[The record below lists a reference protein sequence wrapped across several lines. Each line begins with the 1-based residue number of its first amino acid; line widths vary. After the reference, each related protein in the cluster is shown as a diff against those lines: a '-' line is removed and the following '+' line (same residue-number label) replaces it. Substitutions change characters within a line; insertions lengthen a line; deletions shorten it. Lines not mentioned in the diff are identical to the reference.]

1 MNGAPLGFALPWL
14 LLLLPLA
21 ALPWRRTLAL
31 PRRFSSLMLLPP
43 DPAAAALQV
52 ALKLLGTLAIGA
64 LVLGLAGLQRGE
76 QRIERQ
82 GQGAEIVLLLDRS
95 RSMDQGFVSRDALGS
110 ANPSYY
116 NSIGNERGGEPGRES
131 KAQAARRVLAEFTAR
146 RRADRFGMLLF
157 SAQPIRVLD
166 FTEKPDVVQAA
177 IAAADIGRGLADTDI
192 SSALFEGL
200 AFFDGRA
207 YTGSRILLLVS
218 DGGDHIDPD
227 ARDRLQRLMRQ
238 QRVALY
244 WIYIRSLRSPGLAAE
259 AGTSA
264 AEAETV
270 PEIFLHRFFG
280 SLGIL
285 YRAYEA
291 DSQQALQR
299 AIDDVDRLENLPI
312 TTVEVVPRQP
322 LASRCFAVALLA
334 LLLLL
339 LARLLEPW
347 PEPAR

>member
-1 MNGAPLGFALPWL
+1 
-14 LLLLPLA
+14 
-21 ALPWRRTLAL
+21 
-31 PRRFSSLMLLPP
+31 
-43 DPAAAALQV
+43 
-52 ALKLLGTLAIGA
+52 
-64 LVLGLAGLQRGE
+64 
-76 QRIERQ
+76 
-82 GQGAEIVLLLDRS
+82 VLLLDRS

-110 ANPSYY
+110 AGRNYY
-116 NSIGNERGGEPGRES
+116 NSISNERGAGRES
-131 KAQAARRVLAEFTAR
+131 KSQAARRVLAEFTAR
-146 RRADRFGMLLF
+146 RSADRFGMLIF

-166 FTEKPDVVQAA
+166 FTGKPEAVQAA
-177 IAAADIGRGLADTDI
+177 IAAADVGRGLTDTDI
-192 SSALFEGL
+192 SSALLEGL
-200 AFFDGRA
+200 AFFEGRA

-227 ARDRLQRLMRQ
+227 ARERLAQQMRLQR
-238 QRVALY
+238 VSLY

-264 AEAETV
+264 VEADTV

-280 SLGIL
+280 SLGIP

-291 DSQQALQR
+291 ESREDLQR

-312 TTVEVVPRQP
+312 TTLEVVPRRP
-322 LASRCFAVALLA
+322 LAPACFALAALA

-339 LARLLEPW
+339 AARLLEPL